1 MSPADPDHRSLGAM
15 TDIAVCMA
23 AYNRRDRTL
32 ACLAS
37 LFAAELPDG
46 ARLTVYLLDDNST
59 DGTGEAVA
67 GAYPQVKLLHGDGAC
82 YWAGGMR
89 RAYGAAL
96 EGPHSHFVWLNDDV
110 ELSPDALA
118 KLLRQSSQ
126 LRAQTGGEVIVVGAM
141 MDPATGATTYSGLV
155 SYSRIRPWKLK
166 RRHPDPEQA
175 VPCDTLN
182 GNLVLIPRAL
192 ALRLGN
198 IAAQY
203 THAFGDIDYGYR
215 ARRAG
220 ASLWIAP
227 GYAGSC
233 AANVSRPRWKR
244 AGLSMAQR
252 FSMINSPLGVPVKD
266 QLFYAFRHFGLAAP
280 FVFVEPYVSVAAA
293 HFWPERT

>member
-1 MSPADPDHRSLGAM
+1 MM
-15 TDIAVCMA
+15 DIAVCMA

-37 LFAAELPDG
+37 LFAAALPEG
-46 ARLTVYLLDDNST
+46 ARLSVYLLDDGST
-59 DGTGEAVA
+59 DGTAEAVTH
-67 GAYPQVKLLHGDGAC
+67 AYPRVRLLQGDGAC

-96 EGPHSHFVWLNDDV
+96 EGAHSHFVWLNDDV
-110 ELSPDALA
+110 ELLADALT
-118 KLLRQSSQ
+118 KLIGQSS
-126 LRAQTGGEVIVVGAM
+126 LLAGQTHGEVIVVGAM
-141 MDPATGATTYSGLV
+141 KDPATGATTYSGLV
-155 SYSRIRPWKLK
+155 SYSRLRPWKLK
-166 RRHPDPEQA
+166 RQVPDPEHA

-198 IAAQY
+198 IASQY

-227 GYAGSC
+227 GHAGFC

-280 FVFVEPYVSVAAA
+280 FVFVEPYVSLAAA
-293 HFWPERT
+293 HFWPERP